1 MAEHRRISP
10 KFWQDPKV
18 RAWSDQEKLLAL
30 YLQTCP
36 HRNTEGLFWLPLAYI
51 AADLGYPI
59 DTVSK
64 GLQALCEAG
73 FVAYDEPSETVLLR
87 KSLKYQS
94 PAGDK
99 QITGA
104 LNTLSNLPPSPL
116 FALLRESAE
125 QFAPEFGKALRE
137 ALEDGILKHHGYP
150 SDTPSMGYRPSSSIS
165 NSFSNSNSSSIL
177 APAKPSQAAAVVVV
191 DHHPS
196 KTSRAPDLLFE
207 AVCEACSIDWR
218 SLTNGGRG
226 PVNRAVGDLRQ
237 VGAQP
242 EQVHQRALAY
252 RIVYPDVALT
262 PTALS
267 KHWAS
272 IEEEARRLVENPG
285 RERLRAV
292 RADVQTQRNRDEAN
306 RMFEERRA
314 RRAGA

>member
-18 RAWSDQEKLLAL
+18 RAWGDQEKLLAL

-73 FVAYDEPSETVLLR
+73 FATYDEPSETVLLR

-94 PAGDK
+94 PAGEK

-104 LNTLSNLPPSPL
+104 LNTLSNLPPTPL
-116 FALLRESAE
+116 FALLRDSAE

-165 NSFSNSNSSSIL
+165 SSFSNSSSSSIL
-177 APAKPSQAAAVVVV
+177 APAEPSQAVAVE
-191 DHHPS
+191 HHPANG
-196 KTSRAPDLLFE
+196 SRPPDLLFE

-218 SLTNGGRG
+218 KLTKSGRG
-226 PVNRAVGDLRQ
+226 MVNRAVGDLRQ
-237 VGAQP
+237 VGAKP
-242 EQVHQRALAY
+242 EEVHERALAY
-252 RIVYPDVALT
+252 RVLYPEVTLT
-262 PTALS
+262 PPALS

-272 IEEEARRLVENPG
+272 VLEEARRVVENPG
-285 RERLRAV
+285 RQRLRAIQ
-292 RADVQTQRNRDEAN
+292 AQQQAAQTLDQGAAL
-306 RMFEERRA
+306 FEQRRA